1 MSKLV
6 EVIVLVLLNE
16 LVVLIE
22 VVLVVLDVVVLVL
35 VVLVVVVLVLV
46 VLVVVL
52 VLVVLVV
59 VLVLVV
65 LVLVM
70 LVGMNKVVLE
80 LDFTEEKG
88 SRLFSFLDSRL
99 SRILTMNTPAIIL
112 INEITKTIVNTIAI

>member
-6 EVIVLVLLNE
+6 EVIVLVLLKE

-35 VVLVVVVLVLV
+35 VVLV
-46 VLVVVL
+46 VVVL

>member
-46 VLVVVL
+46 VLVVVVL

-70 LVGMNKVVLE
+70 LVGINKVVLE

-88 SRLFSFLDSRL
+88 SWLFSFLDSRL

-112 INEITKTIVNTIAI
+112 INEITKTIV